1 LDAAQYLEI
10 PAMEVCQV
18 PVTDESRERRQM
30 YKVESQRL
38 SLADNF
44 GDDYLAFLRY
54 CNIRLNISPMTREN
68 LPRVHELT
76 QRTNQMNF
84 SGNRYEKSVLEGILS
99 MPHLDT
105 YVLEVEDRFGSYGIV
120 GFSVVDSRTPLMTDL
135 MFSCRVQAKRVEHAF
150 LAYLI
155 RKYIAQTGRDF
166 QANYRKTSRNAPSG
180 KVFDDMLLQ
189 EIKVEDGVSR
199 LVFPREREV
208 PDDGIMEVVAQE
220 AVEAVRS

>member
-1 LDAAQYLEI
+1 
-10 PAMEVCQV
+10 
-18 PVTDESRERRQM
+18 
-30 YKVESQRL
+30 
-38 SLADNF
+38 
-44 GDDYLAFLRY
+44 
-54 CNIRLNISPMTREN
+54 
-68 LPRVHELT
+68 
-76 QRTNQMNF
+76 MNF

-155 RKYIAQTGRDF
+155 RKYIAQTGTDF

-180 KVFDDMLLQ
+180 KVFDDMLLE

-199 LVFPREREV
+199 LLFPRDREV
-208 PDDGIMEVVAQE
+208 RDDGIMEVVAQE
-220 AVEAVRS
+220 TVEAVRS

>member
-1 LDAAQYLEI
+1 
-10 PAMEVCQV
+10 
-18 PVTDESRERRQM
+18 
-30 YKVESQRL
+30 
-38 SLADNF
+38 
-44 GDDYLAFLRY
+44 
-54 CNIRLNISPMTREN
+54 
-68 LPRVHELT
+68 
-76 QRTNQMNF
+76 
-84 SGNRYEKSVLEGILS
+84 

-208 PDDGIMEVVAQE
+208 PDDGIMEVVEQE
-220 AVEAVRS
+220 TVEAVRS